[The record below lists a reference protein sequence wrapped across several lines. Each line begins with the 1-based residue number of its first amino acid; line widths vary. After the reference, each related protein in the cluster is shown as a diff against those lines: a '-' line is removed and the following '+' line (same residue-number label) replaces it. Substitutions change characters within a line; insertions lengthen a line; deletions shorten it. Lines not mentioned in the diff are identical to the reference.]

1 MIIVIV
7 PMKVETV
14 RLKTYIKATRYLMLQ
29 NVKYLNSRLPIMLI
43 IHGI

>member
-14 RLKTYIKATRYLMLQ
+14 RLKTYTKATRYLMLQ
-29 NVKYLNSRLPIMLI
+29 NVKYLNSRLSIMLI